1 MAEWQSG
8 QSPTGIRF
16 GLSTSSVYP
25 LGVEEAF
32 KVGSRLGYDGLEIL
46 VWSNPETYDVG
57 LLADLEQKYQLP
69 IIAIHAPTLL
79 ITQRVWGKDAWSR
92 ITGALD
98 LARSLGSATVVAHPP
113 FRWQRDY
120 AEAFVTGVQE
130 RARDSGV
137 HVAVEN
143 MYPWRVGG
151 RELPAYLPGHDPSDE
166 DYEHITWDFSHA
178 AVASADSV
186 GIVGRLLRENRLRHV
201 HLTDGSGSMKD
212 EHLAPGRG
220 VQPVAET
227 LNLMAAAGWVGDV
240 VLEVSTRKFK
250 TLIQRDA
257 ELAYSLDFARTHL
270 GVPDRASTTT
280 PGGT

>member
-1 MAEWQSG
+1 MAEQRSG
-8 QSPTGIRF
+8 RGGTGIRF

-32 KVGSRLGYDGLEIL
+32 KVASRLGYDGLEIL
-46 VWSNPETYDVG
+46 VWSNPETYDVAG
-57 LLADLEQKYQLP
+57 LADLEQKYQLP
-69 IIAIHAPTLL
+69 VMAVHAPTLL
-79 ITQRVWGKDAWSR
+79 ITQRVWGKEAWDK

-98 LARSLGSATVVAHPP
+98 MAKTLGADTVVAHPP
-113 FRWQRDY
+113 FRWQGDY
-120 AEAFVTGVQE
+120 AEGFVDGVRE
-130 RARDSGV
+130 RAADWGV
-137 HVAVEN
+137 SIAVEN

-151 RELPAYLPGHDPSDE
+151 RELPAYLPDHDPSDE

-178 AVASADSV
+178 AIASADSV
-186 GIVGRLLRENRLRHV
+186 GIVGRLLRENRLRHI

-227 LNLMAAAGWVGDV
+227 LRLMAAAGWTGCVA
-240 VLEVSTRKFK
+240 LEVSTRKFK
-250 TLIQRDA
+250 TPAERDA

-270 GVPDRASTTT
+270 GSPDLASATT
-280 PGGT
+280 PGGA